1 LHENNTMT
9 SIKER
14 FNKWKNT
21 RKGWQKAGDIL
32 FWVFLILLIIPGPR
46 KIISTT
52 INRISLHLRN
62 PSIEKMEKQQQLS
75 EADYGWF
82 VIDNDGKKISLS
94 NFRDEVVFLNF
105 WATWCPPCI
114 AELPE
119 IEKLYNKFDD
129 RVNFLLVTNED
140 PVKVNNFL
148 ESRGYNL
155 PVYYSAVAPP
165 EVFSGRALPTTYIIS
180 AEGRIVVRKTGAAN
194 WDSRATTKIFRELM
208 P

>member
-1 LHENNTMT
+1 MT